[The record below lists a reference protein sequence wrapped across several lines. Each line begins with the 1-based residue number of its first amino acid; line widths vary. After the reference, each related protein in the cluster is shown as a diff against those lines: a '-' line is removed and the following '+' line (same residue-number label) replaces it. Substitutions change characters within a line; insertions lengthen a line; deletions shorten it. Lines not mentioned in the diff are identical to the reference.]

1 MSKQGEEVRS
11 LVARERD
18 GMLATLSKK
27 VAGWPFGSVTPYA
40 LAASGEPII
49 LISELAEHT
58 RNLRADARASL
69 LVSDST
75 AADSQAAARATLLGY
90 CIPVPAAFQSDARN
104 RYLDRFPASESYFGV
119 HDFSLF
125 QLKVREVRFIGG
137 FGEIYWVD
145 GAEMAGSKAAESD
158 SAGELDP
165 LASSVRMICD
175 HMNEDHA
182 DAVRLYA
189 SKLAGVEA
197 DRAEMIHVDSLGFD
211 IVAARGEGHKH
222 IRLDF
227 AAPVQTTDEVRAR
240 MVEMV
245 RQARALA

>member
-27 VAGWPFGSVTPYA
+27 VEGWPFGSVTPYA

-75 AADSQAAARATLLGY
+75 AADPQAAARATLLGY
-90 CIPVPAAFQSDARN
+90 CIPVPAPFQADARR
-104 RYLDRFPASESYFGV
+104 RYLDRLPASESYFGV

-125 QLKVREVRFIGG
+125 QIKVRAVRFIGG

-145 GAEMAGSKAAESD
+145 GAEVAGSE

-165 LASSVRMICD
+165 IGSSVRMICD

-227 AAPVQTTDEVRAR
+227 AAPVQTTEEVRSR

>member
-1 MSKQGEEVRS
+1 MSKQGEEVRA
-11 LVARERD
+11 LIARERD
-18 GMLATLSKK
+18 GMLATLSRK
-27 VAGWPFGSVTPYA
+27 VEGWPFGSVTPYA
-40 LAASGEPII
+40 LAASGDPII

-75 AADSQAAARATLLGY
+75 GDDSQAAARATLLGY
-90 CIPVPAAFQSDARN
+90 GIPVPAPFQADARS
-104 RYLDRFPASESYFGV
+104 RYLDRFPNSESYFGV

-125 QLKVREVRFIGG
+125 QIKMTSVRFIGG

-145 GAEMAGSKAAESD
+145 GAEVVGGESPVD
-158 SAGELDP
+158 LDP
-165 LASSVRMICD
+165 LASSVKMICD

-182 DAVRLYA
+182 EAVRLYA

-197 DRAEMIHVDSLGFD
+197 DRAVMIHVDSLGFD
-211 IVAARGEGHKH
+211 LVAVRGEGHRH

-227 AAPVQTTDEVRAR
+227 EAPVRTTEEVRHA

-245 RQARALA
+245 RRARSLA